1 MLSRQHVLNPEF
13 AIDLRSQGSMLVL
26 RWYLLVDHDSQPV
39 SYQRREDEEAR
50 KKFLLIKYQ
59 YEQVWAFL
67 SFDVND
73 QRPIMSFPLSCP
85 EQLCLINDGL
95 LHSNSY
101 VVFTCRF
108 DDEARHV

>member
-1 MLSRQHVLNPEF
+1 MLSRRHVLNREF
-13 AIDLRSQGSMLVL
+13 AIDPRSRGSILVP

-39 SYQRREDEEAR
+39 TYQRRENEEAR
-50 KKFLLIKYQ
+50 KRFLLIKFQ

-85 EQLCLINDGL
+85 EQLC
-95 LHSNSY
+95 
-101 VVFTCRF
+101 
-108 DDEARHV
+108 